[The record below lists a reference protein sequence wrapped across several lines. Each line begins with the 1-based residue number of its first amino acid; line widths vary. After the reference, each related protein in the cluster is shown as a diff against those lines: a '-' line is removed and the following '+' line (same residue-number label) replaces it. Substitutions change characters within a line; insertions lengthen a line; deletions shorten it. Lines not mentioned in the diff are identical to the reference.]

1 MIRTLLAGFA
11 FAIALTAQAQ
21 SDLASYAGA
30 DRMERLAAAAKK
42 EGGFTLYTSFAE
54 KDLPTLIPPFEKKY
68 GVKVKVWRASTVN
81 VLQRVITE
89 ARAGRHDVDVVLMSA
104 PEMEALLE
112 QRFGSWKARAVPAI
126 AMAARGDAPYFTCAF
141 TEAGARSES
150 GCDAVTT
157 WPM

>member
-1 MIRTLLAGFA
+1 MIRALLASL
-11 FAIALTAQAQ
+11 ALAVACAAQAQ
-21 SDLASYAGA
+21 SELANYAGA

-89 ARAGRHDVDVVLMSA
+89 ARAGRHDVDAILMSA
-104 PEMEALLE
+104 PEMEALHREKLL
-112 QRFGSWKARAVPAI
+112 QAVTSPQHRNLVAGAVPTH
-126 AMAARGDAPYFTCAF
+126 REWVAPLL
-141 TEAGARSES
+141 S
-150 GCDAVTT
+150 V
-157 WPM
+157 WV

>member
-11 FAIALTAQAQ
+11 FAIAITAQAQ

-68 GVKVKVWRASTVN
+68 GVKVKVWRASTV
-81 VLQRVITE
+81 RSY
-89 ARAGRHDVDVVLMSA
+89 LMFCPTFSTASLSSSGLSA
-104 PEMEALLE
+104 ATA
-112 QRFGSWKARAVPAI
+112 S
-126 AMAARGDAPYFTCAF
+126 
-141 TEAGARSES
+141 ARSSCS
-150 GCDAVTT
+150 GISANMSVPR
-157 WPM
+157 WPSGM

>member
-104 PEMEALLE
+104 PEMEALHREKLL
-112 QRFGSWKARAVPAI
+112 QPVTSPQHRNLVAGAVPAHREWI
-126 AMAARGDAPYFTCAF
+126 AGEVLAASLERILRFF
-141 TEAGARSES
+141 R
-150 GCDAVTT
+150 
-157 WPM
+157 